1 MGDYDKYLAK
11 KTLELLEDTIIGCQP
26 EKSGP
31 GAHEGFENEDVI
43 LMIKLWEKAII
54 LRLGFSDRDWAVY
67 TSNHEPPKLAKGQK
81 RSEVLLKAIDV
92 FTHNLDNTDWYHQA
106 QQAMFNFVLEYR
118 RGLRDVN
125 TRTDFVTKISRVVQA
140 GPQGLADEAFLD
152 DERGVKLGD

>member
-26 EKSGP
+26 GKSGP

-43 LMIKLWEKAII
+43 LMIKLWEKAVI

-81 RSEVLLKAIDV
+81 RSEAAESHRCFHSQSGQHRLVSPGAAGHVQFRAGIPEGS
-92 FTHNLDNTDWYHQA
+92 QGC
-106 QQAMFNFVLEYR
+106 EY
-118 RGLRDVN
+118 
-125 TRTDFVTKISRVVQA
+125 
-140 GPQGLADEAFLD
+140 
-152 DERGVKLGD
+152 